1 MVRRTLSFLFSLI
14 TLKAIPSEI
23 LPASAS
29 SMSESKGILHFSAM
43 MMTRLQKAILP

>member
-14 TLKAIPSEI
+14 TPKAIPSEI

-29 SMSESKGILHFSAM
+29 SMLESKGILHFSAM
-43 MMTRLQKAILP
+43 MVTRLQKAILP